1 MKIYS
6 QTIDLSTV
14 IPQTF
19 FVSPNSQF
27 KMGVKLVQDNEFVV
41 KSGNVTLTP
50 DETTLDGFTTYT
62 LVSSKPG
69 RKTYVVECDNG
80 QKIEIT
86 QVTTN
91 STVFEVGG
99 EGGSAP
105 IGDVVTKVNGEY
117 PVEGNVDVDKLKIEG
132 GFVTGDVLMKS
143 ISDVE
148 DELDGKANTED
159 IPTKVSELEND
170 SGFITRDT
178 LNYDSSS
185 KEYSIYVR
193 SAERAKKDYNDN
205 YIHQTY
211 ATKEEMANADTQL
224 SERIDLIEATS
235 HPNMNVIGSP
245 TFSEGSVGGFSEN
258 DYLMFPTSVN
268 VGTNSVDFHMAFT
281 TGDDVST
288 QQNILDSWCG
298 LALAINNGHFVIA
311 ASSNGT
317 TFETEQGGLTVE
329 ANTPY
334 DIKISFRNEDDEYT
348 VELSVN
354 DEGSYNVDATIW
366 MYAPL
371 FATPTYW
378 GGANPTSGVNH
389 IFGGTINLN
398 ECWMV
403 WNEEVIWKGYS
414 ELPIPT
420 KVSQLE
426 NDVGY
431 VTPDGVDT
439 KIYNIPTT
447 TMSGEYEDGSE
458 FSFNVLIKQ

>member
-27 KMGVKLVQDNEFVV
+27 KMGVKLVQNNEFVV

-148 DELDGKANTED
+148 DELDGKANAED

-170 SGFITRDT
+170 SGYVTTDDIPSKTSDLENDSGFITQD
-178 LNYDSSS
+178 DVPS
-185 KEYSIYVR
+185 VP
-193 SAERAKKDYNDN
+193 
-205 YIHQTY
+205 
-211 ATKEEMANADTQL
+211 TKT
-224 SERIDLIEATS
+224 SEL
-235 HPNMNVIGSP
+235 
-245 TFSEGSVGGFSEN
+245 EN
-258 DYLMFPTSVN
+258 DSGYVTYDDIPTS
-268 VGTNSVDFHMAFT
+268 T
-281 TGDDVST
+281 
-288 QQNILDSWCG
+288 
-298 LALAINNGHFVIA
+298 
-311 ASSNGT
+311 
-317 TFETEQGGLTVE
+317 
-329 ANTPY
+329 
-334 DIKISFRNEDDEYT
+334 
-348 VELSVN
+348 
-354 DEGSYNVDATIW
+354 
-366 MYAPL
+366 
-371 FATPTYW
+371 
-378 GGANPTSGVNH
+378 
-389 IFGGTINLN
+389 
-398 ECWMV
+398 
-403 WNEEVIWKGYS
+403 
-414 ELPIPT
+414 
-420 KVSQLE
+420 SQLE
-426 NDVGY
+426 NDSGFI
-431 VTPDGVDT
+431 TSDDVDT
-439 KIYNIPTT
+439 KIENIPTT